1 MITYTSKEFTED
13 AETEKEIIESEDP
26 QIILNAVEFF
36 KRKLSQSIETDK
48 LNNQ

>member
-1 MITYTSKEFTED
+1 MITYTKKTED
-13 AETEKEIIESEDP
+13 GEETYESEDP
-26 QIILNAVEFF
+26 QIMLNAVEFF

>member
-13 AETEKEIIESEDP
+13 KENEKEIIESEDP
-26 QIILNAVEFF
+26 QIILNAVEFL